1 MTMKEVLD
9 EAMQLKPDER
19 LGLIEILIQS
29 LDEPDPRLNKI
40 WAEEAQRRLAA
51 YREGRLKEMP
61 MEEVFKDGQ

>member
-1 MTMKEVLD
+1 MTMKELLD

-40 WAEEAQRRLAA
+40 WVEEAQRRLAA
-51 YREGRLKEMP
+51 YREGRLKGVP
-61 MEEVFKDGQ
+61 MEEVFKDEQ